1 MAMTLDNPSKMDPG
15 KVPALVMRSVE
26 NATTALRDGD
36 ADRAIKMMLSTDELC
51 HKVIAPPTIH
61 GLAMRV
67 LSDAYLAKDNMEDA
81 KKALEKGL
89 SLCKPHD
96 GRANMPPFMK
106 ADLNGRMGDLLVALG
121 EVENAMGDHKK
132 AVQHMRQGAE
142 RFEVL
147 GQQEFVAA
155 THNRIALTLLQAG
168 KHELALAAVLDA
180 EKLAGELGEG
190 NEHEA
195 NILSTTF
202 CYKGRCSVMA
212 GNIDGAREAM
222 TQALRYAMA
231 SGNDKVKEEAETFL
245 AEHPSKVDEAAFL

>member
-1 MAMTLDNPSKMDPG
+1 MNISPP
-15 KVPALVMRSVE
+15 RS
-26 NATTALRDGD
+26 LP
-36 ADRAIKMMLSTDELC
+36 LSQ
-51 HKVIAPPTIH
+51 
-61 GLAMRV
+61 
-67 LSDAYLAKDNMEDA
+67 
-81 KKALEKGL
+81 
-89 SLCKPHD
+89 
-96 GRANMPPFMK
+96 

-231 SGNDKVKEEAETFL
+231 SGNYKVKEEAETFL